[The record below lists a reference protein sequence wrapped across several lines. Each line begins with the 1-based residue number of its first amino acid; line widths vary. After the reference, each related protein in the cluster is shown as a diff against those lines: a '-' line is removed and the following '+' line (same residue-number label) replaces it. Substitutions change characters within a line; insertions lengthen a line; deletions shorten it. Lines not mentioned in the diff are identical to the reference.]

1 MREAEKVQSEIVKVI
16 TDDPTIADAMHVIVT
31 VEKAGLFKGEVV
43 VLKGHV
49 RSESDKAKIASVAQL
64 HAAGRAVR
72 DSVTVV
78 H

>member
-1 MREAEKVQSEIVKVI
+1 MREAEKVQLEIQKVI
-16 TDDPTIADAMHVIVT
+16 SDDPTIADSQHIIVT

-49 RSESDKAKIASVAQL
+49 RSEIDKAKIASMAKL

-72 DSVTVV
+72 DAVTVAP
-78 H
+78 